1 MSEKRRILV
10 TSALPYA
17 NGHIHVGHLVEYIQ
31 TDIWVRFQ
39 RMRGH
44 DVHYMCADD
53 THGTAV
59 MLRARQEQKSEVEL
73 IAEMNAHH
81 QADFA
86 RFDVSFDNY
95 GSTNSASNRE
105 LCAVFWQ
112 ALRDQG
118 LVVEKQVEQ
127 LYDPVEKLFLADRLV
142 KGTCPRCG
150 AKDQYGDSCEVCG
163 STYSAS
169 ELIDPRSAV
178 SGAKPEIR
186 SAAHLLVRIESM
198 HEFLADWT
206 QTGDHLQPSVANYL
220 KGHFLSAPLQD
231 WDVSRPAPYFG
242 FEIPDAPGNY
252 WYVWFDAPIGYLAS
266 TADWCS
272 KHGRQL
278 DEFWRSPETEI
289 YHFIGKDI
297 TYFHALFWPA
307 MLKAAGYSLPRRVQ
321 VHGFLTVGGEK
332 MSKSKGTLVRAATFA
347 DHLDPSYLRYY
358 YASRLT
364 SKVDDL
370 DLDLEDFVARVNS
383 DLVGKV
389 VNLASRSAR
398 FVQEV
403 GLSAAYPDDGGL
415 FASASGAEEE
425 IARAYEACDL
435 AQAMRLVM
443 KLADRAN
450 EYVDRMQPWKIAK
463 EPARAAELQAVCSV
477 ALNLYRQIVLY
488 LAPVLPRLA
497 QQSAELLGTSFTD
510 WRSVSTPLTGSKVQP
525 FLTLL
530 VRAEPKRV
538 QAMIEASREGDTA
551 PAAPAAPP
559 AQRDAKARAKAAP
572 AQAPVAPAGLEPLA
586 PECSIDDFAK
596 IDLRVALVLAAKPV
610 EGSDKLVEL
619 RVSLGDSERTI
630 FAGIRSAYE
639 PAALV
644 GRQLVVVANLKPRK
658 MRFGTSEGMVLAAG
672 PGEQEV
678 FVLSPDSGAKP
689 GFRVH

>member
-1 MSEKRRILV
+1 MSDPRRILV

-59 MLRARQEQKSEVEL
+59 MLRARQEKKSEVAL

-86 RFDVSFDNY
+86 RFQVSFDHY
-95 GSTNSASNRE
+95 GSTNSDSNRE
-105 LCAVFWQ
+105 LCAVFWK

-127 LYDPVEKLFLADRLV
+127 LFDPVEKLFLADRLV

-169 ELIDPRSAV
+169 ELIEPKSAV
-178 SGAKPEIR
+178 SGATPEIR

-198 HEFLADWT
+198 HEFLAEWT
-206 QTGDHLQPSVANYL
+206 QSGEHLQPSVANYL

-266 TADWCS
+266 TQDWCA
-272 KHGRQL
+272 KNGRKL

-321 VHGFLTVGGEK
+321 VHGFLTVAGEK

-370 DLDLEDFVARVNS
+370 DLDLEDFVARVNA

-389 VNLASRSAR
+389 VNLASRCAR
-398 FVQEV
+398 FLQEV
-403 GLSAAYPDDGGL
+403 GLSASYPDDGGL
-415 FASASGAEEE
+415 FATAAAGAEE

-497 QQSAELLGTSFTD
+497 EQSAELLGADFSR
-510 WRSVSTPLTGSKVQP
+510 WSAVSTPLAGSKVQP
-525 FLTLL
+525 FQTLL
-530 VRAEPKRV
+530 VRADSKRV
-538 QAMIEASREGDTA
+538 QAMIEASREADAGPQA
-551 PAAPAAPP
+551 PAAAPKVKGAEP
-559 AQRDAKARAKAAP
+559 GKGKAP
-572 AQAPVAPAGLEPLA
+572 ATQAPERFEPLA
-586 PECSIDDFAK
+586 PEISIEDFAK
-596 IDLRVALVLAAKPV
+596 IDLRVAEVLEAKPV
-610 EGSDKLVEL
+610 EGSDKLIQL
-619 RVSLGDSERTI
+619 TLSLGESQRTV
-630 FAGIRSAYE
+630 FAGVRSAYE

-644 GRQLVVVANLKPRK
+644 GRQVIVVANLKPRK

-672 PGEQEV
+672 PGEKEV
-678 FVLSPDSGAKP
+678 FLLSPDSGAVP